1 MPKEFSRTLRL
12 GEQVHRE
19 LSGLLSREVKDPGI
33 GLVTINDVEVS
44 SDLGHAKVYYTV
56 MGDTAQKESSA
67 EALARAKGYLRR
79 QLGKAL
85 YSRVTPELHFIYDET
100 EERGAELE
108 MLIAKAL
115 RKNEPE
121 PDR

>member
-12 GEQVHRE
+12 GEQIHRE
-19 LSGLLSREVKDPGI
+19 LSVLLSREVKDPGM
-33 GLVTINDVEVS
+33 GLTTISEVEVS

-56 MGDTAQKESSA
+56 LGDESQKDSTAR
-67 EALARAKGYLRR
+67 ALERAKGYLRG
-79 QLGKAL
+79 QLGKGL
-85 YSRVTPELHFIYDET
+85 HTRITPELHFIYDET

-115 RKNEPE
+115 HKGESE
-121 PDR
+121 PD